1 MLSPAERAAMI
12 YYVGDPGVALAK
24 PRSTPGFMLTRAA
37 RASIY
42 LHSRSLIVDQAP
54 GGEGISKIELLKVQ
68 NRIAKRGY
76 EANFIVL
83 DCNPLVDFQQIK
95 NIRLHFKQGY
105 LLEAP
110 K

>member
-1 MLSPAERAAMI
+1 
-12 YYVGDPGVALAK
+12 
-24 PRSTPGFMLTRAA
+24 
-37 RASIY
+37 
-42 LHSRSLIVDQAP
+42 
-54 GGEGISKIELLKVQ
+54 LLKVQ